1 MSWSAN
7 SGKTWFSR
15 LDRLGAALQIRG
27 FERDAAEQQ
36 RLQRF
41 ELDFEPGAGELDRQP
56 RSIPEPGV
64 VMDIAVIGGADK
76 GVDRHV
82 FGHVGDVPA
91 EHLAD
96 AQVAEK
102 DRRAERNRAEA
113 LGLEQKRVARDML
126 AEDRRVLASLEA
138 RAADSPRDGARHHPD
153 IAPRQQGFETGNRA
167 REEPRLD
174 HPKHRLVGQQRLGLA
189 GRGDGHND
197 MSVVGREFEALD
209 RAKDDVLELELR
221 LARLQ
226 PFGAVEGDGNRR
238 PFL

>member
-1 MSWSAN
+1 MDVA
-7 SGKTWFSR
+7 
-15 LDRLGAALQIRG
+15 
-27 FERDAAEQQ
+27 
-36 RLQRF
+36 
-41 ELDFEPGAGELDRQP
+41 
-56 RSIPEPGV
+56 V
-64 VMDIAVIGGADK
+64 VRRPDK
-76 GVDRHV
+76 GVDRDV
-82 FGHVGDVPA
+82 IGHVGDVPA

-96 AQVAEK
+96 AQIAEK

-113 LGLEQKRVARDML
+113 LGFEQKRVARDML
-126 AEDRRVLASLEA
+126 AEDRQVLASFEA
-138 RAADSPRDGARHHPD
+138 ALGPPRDGARHHPD

-167 REEPRLD
+167 REKPRLD

-197 MSVVGREFEALD
+197 MSVVGREFCEALD
-209 RAKDDVLELELR
+209 HAKDDVLELELR